1 MKILNI
7 VETAVDGP
15 HLRTSI
21 YFAGCNHHCK
31 GCHNPETWEF
41 NQGEDMTPFAAL
53 EKIKEFGNK
62 YITLS
67 GGDPLYQP
75 KEVYT
80 LLELIKENIPNADI
94 WCYTGFRFEELLCS
108 SSTIASLL
116 QYIDV
121 LVDGPFVLEL
131 RDTNLLFKGSSNQRI
146 INVKQSLKE
155 NKVILWA

>member
-1 MKILNI
+1 MRILNI
-7 VETAVDGP
+7 VETVVDGP

-21 YFAGCNHHCK
+21 YFAGCDHHCK

-41 NQGEDMTPFAAL
+41 NQGEDMTPLAVL

-67 GGDPLYQP
+67 GGDPFYQS
-75 KEVYT
+75 EEMYS
-80 LLELIKENIPNADI
+80 LLKLIKENIPDADI
-94 WCYTGFRFEELLCS
+94 WCYTGFRFEELALNS
-108 SSTIASLL
+108 SLIGAPL

-146 INVKQSLKE
+146 IDVKQSLKE
-155 NKVILWA
+155 FKIVLWA